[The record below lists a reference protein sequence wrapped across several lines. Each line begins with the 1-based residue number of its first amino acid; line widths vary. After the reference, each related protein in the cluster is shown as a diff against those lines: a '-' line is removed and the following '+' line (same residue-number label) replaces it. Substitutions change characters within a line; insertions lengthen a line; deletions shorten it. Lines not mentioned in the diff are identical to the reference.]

1 MPMKSET
8 KINDYQA
15 CFEDYRGKKI
25 FLACHPKHR
34 SVKVCAPDRN
44 SAIVTAAKYWGAKW
58 TSYSFYAYCEVSKC

>member
-1 MPMKSET
+1 MAMKIKEE
-8 KINDYQA
+8 KKDYQA

-34 SVKVCAPDRN
+34 SIKVCAPDKN
-44 SAIVTAAKYWGAKW
+44 SAIVAAAKYWGVKW